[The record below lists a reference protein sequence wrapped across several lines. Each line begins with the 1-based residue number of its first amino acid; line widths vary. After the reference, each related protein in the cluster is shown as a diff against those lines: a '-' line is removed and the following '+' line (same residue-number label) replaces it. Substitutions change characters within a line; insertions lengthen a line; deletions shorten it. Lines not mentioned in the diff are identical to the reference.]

1 MNILIEN
8 KDLKITLS
16 DKEYILTVY
25 QKNIV
30 KIQIQL
36 SKINNKLDYEYS
48 EYQESNKIFHIIFV
62 SSLINCNNNLREFIF
77 DYFDN
82 LEYEIYL
89 KNNKN
94 GVKK

>member
-16 DKEYILTVY
+16 NDLILTVY

-36 SKINNKLDYEYS
+36 SNIKNKLDYEYS
-48 EYQESNKIFHIIFV
+48 NYSDKIFHIVFLNSIF
-62 SSLINCNNNLREFIF
+62 NCNNNLRELIF